1 MIYNKEKNAFKKTP
15 TIVLYILLGMGLS
28 IGLYTCERLTNHL
41 PLYQK
46 DVEDVSAGSIYTMD
60 VKLKK
65 SGCYEIGLAS
75 DERVFGLKYQFDGIY
90 NLKFFD
96 DKHRLLDEKNITK
109 GRGIQYY
116 SDTTYS
122 ELLLDVIEA
131 PLKKH
136 NTVTLEL
143 TMIRPEK
150 VLQKSDHDFYFYVD
164 YTTDQICGKR
174 YEEYLE
180 AKRIKNLTID
190 TKENNETL
198 IPLYKALVDKNLE
211 TVKQTISSGTSAD
224 VKMIGDRTPLHFSSY
239 VNDAATSEYLIKQ
252 GADIEAVDI
261 HQRTPMYYALENNAT
276 NVVRLLIE
284 HNATLPELVGFTG
297 KNVMLDD
304 NGAPPF
310 FYAVC
315 SEMLEMADIL
325 STHKDVDIHQMYRN
339 RNVYAYASICDDQV
353 VKNKIQQEIHEAN
366 VKKMRQYL
374 DKYGLKA
381 KRKYNKIQFEEKR

>member
-1 MIYNKEKNAFKKTP
+1 MSNNKEKKAFQKIP
-15 TIVLYILLGMGLS
+15 SIVLYILLGMGLS

-41 PLYQK
+41 PLYQQDLK
-46 DVEDVSAGSIYTMD
+46 DVSVGSVHNMD
-60 VKLKK
+60 VKFKK

-75 DERVFGLKYQFDGIY
+75 DEAVFRVLKYQFNGEY

-96 DKHRLLDEKNITK
+96 DKHKLLEEKNITK

-131 PLKKH
+131 PFK
-136 NTVTLEL
+136 NNNAVTVEL

-150 VLQKSDHDFYFYVD
+150 VLQKSDHEFYFYVD

-174 YEEYLE
+174 YEEYIE
-180 AKRIKNLTID
+180 AKHIKNLTID
-190 TKENNETL
+190 TEEINETL
-198 IPLYKALVDKNLE
+198 IPLYKALMDKNLE
-211 TVKQTISSGTSAD
+211 TVKQIINSGISAN
-224 VKMIGDRTPLHFSSY
+224 VKMIGNRTPLHFSSY
-239 VNDAATSEYLIKQ
+239 VNDAPTSEYLIQK

-276 NVVRLLIE
+276 NEVRLLME
-284 HNATLPELVGFTG
+284 NNATLPELVGFTG

-315 SEMLEMADIL
+315 SEMFELADLL

-339 RNVYAYASICDDQV
+339 QNVYAYASFCDDQV

-374 DKYGLKA
+374 DKYGMKA
-381 KRKYNKIQFEEKR
+381 KRKYHEIQFDK